1 MQFKF
6 LAALALAPLALA
18 SGFGSED
25 SHALIARDLS
35 GVKAQVAMLER
46 RLAEAAYDEDD
57 LFELS
62 ARSLDDEDDRL
73 AALLRRAFPSTPTEG
88 QSTRGHQQ
96 VTPGNIFTIDKEL
109 GKFRKGKG
117 RSTEKKL
124 AKLGRK
130 EDSR

>member
-6 LAALALAPLALA
+6 LAALVLTPLALA
-18 SGFGSED
+18 SGFDYED
-25 SHALIARDLS
+25 NHALIARDLS
-35 GVKAQVAMLER
+35 GVKAQVAILER

-57 LFELS
+57 FELS
-62 ARSLDDEDDRL
+62 ARSLYDDEDDHL
-73 AALLRRAFPSTPTEG
+73 AALLRRMFPGTPTDDTK
-88 QSTRGHQQ
+88 TRGHQQ

-117 RSTEKKL
+117 RSTDTKR
-124 AKLGRK
+124 AKQERK